1 MCRHKE
7 EGRANFEGTE
17 VYREDHKDVLSGAIL
32 AEEEVIKSER
42 GKALVDRGNSLCRG
56 RKWH

>member
-1 MCRHKE
+1 MSKE

-17 VYREDHKDVLSGAIL
+17 VYREDHKDVLSWAIL
-32 AEEEVIKSER
+32 AEEEVIRRER
-42 GKALVDRGNSLCRG
+42 GRATVGRGKSLFRG